1 MIGKVDNFQNNDN
14 DLVFRSGVKF
24 SYTSAKDY
32 NSQIME
38 FINYII
44 ELPKSKLTV
53 TKSEDSVKKVK
64 EMELGE
70 CFYLE
75 MEYLFK
81 KVYNESKARQIQL
94 FDKKNPLFLSEK

>member
-1 MIGKVDNFQNNDN
+1 MVY
-14 DLVFRSGVKF
+14 RSGVKF
-24 SYTSAKDY
+24 VYTNAKDY

-38 FINYII
+38 LINYII

-53 TKSEDSVKKVK
+53 TKVEDSIKSNKQ
-64 EMELGE
+64 MELGE

-81 KVYNESKARQIQL
+81 KIYHESKTRQIQL
-94 FDKKNPLFLSEK
+94 FDKKNPLFMSEK